1 MTLRVGTLLYGYCG
15 SYFGRDSYRDK
26 RIEAIGA
33 DWVVA
38 RDDLGN
44 VEFFTGTLEVLEQY
58 TTPAEDDF

>member
-1 MTLRVGTLLYGYCG
+1 MYGYCG